1 MNRYQ
6 LVKQL
11 GDGSYGSVALM
22 RNTETGEML
31 AVKKM
36 KKKYYSWDEC
46 ISLREIK
53 VASRVEWCLC
63 ASNTCRL

>member
-53 VASRVEWCLC
+53 VCCLH
-63 ASNTCRL
+63 SSSQ